1 MEVRAGLEVVEG
13 LEATATVTTR
23 VPAME
28 EDVVGWEAEEEAG
41 AAPLS
46 A

>member
-1 MEVRAGLEVVEG
+1 MEVRAGLEVVEAV
-13 LEATATVTTR
+13 EVTATVMTR

-28 EDVVGWEAEEEAG
+28 EDVEGWEGEEVAV
-41 AAPLS
+41 APLS